1 MSYQNVEI
9 RVIRWERIWNYN
21 REGMRDKMSNE
32 NVEIRVI
39 KWERI
44 WNYNKEGT
52 NGERE
57 REREMIT
64 IQTASRVAEESKA
77 TPLAIY
83 KTERAELLTSS
94 KKVHCHTISLDIVF

>member
-1 MSYQNVEI
+1 M
-9 RVIRWERIWNYN
+9 
-21 REGMRDKMSNE
+21 
-32 NVEIRVI
+32 
-39 KWERI
+39 
-44 WNYNKEGT
+44 
-52 NGERE
+52 ERE